1 MKQPNPY
8 PKSYYSTLDDYS
20 SIPAAFFKRSESDNR
35 SSTGTVAYRQ
45 LPSLRNVRRLGLEEK
60 VQSVQ
65 AMAERVS
72 ILARHLKALGVKK
85 GERVAIISNTR
96 PEWLEADLAI
106 QAAGATSVGIYHSL
120 PVSEVGYILFDSG
133 ATVVFVENAEQLGK
147 LRHLATHLCDIPETE
162 GRAKQSV
169 TLRFREAITF
179 ENCEDP
185 ATPSDVASIVPF
197 TDMEQIIHEAKDKSI
212 LKSKDIEL
220 TRSDVAAIVYTSGTT
235 GPPKGVIQSH
245 HNHLSNVRQVLEAG
259 LIWQNE
265 QIFLFLPLAH
275 SFARLMA
282 NLALLNNNPAV
293 FCAVEDSS
301 RSKFEPEDVIR
312 DIRRSDADVF
322 PVVPRFL
329 EKIQEALEKRALG
342 DSLRSR
348 LLAKTLTAAAEHYAY
363 VQGEGHNSFRSQMV
377 FEATRPIR
385 KQIVT
390 GIFGRKFRACVS
402 GGAKLPATVNR
413 FYDALGIEVLEGYG
427 LTETCVATNC
437 NPYGGKKKIG
447 TVGPVLTSDI
457 QLKISNEGEIL
468 FRGPNISL
476 GYLNRPVATA
486 EAWDNDGFYHTGDLG
501 SVDADGFLT
510 ITGRKKELIVT
521 SGGKKVAPYHIEERI
536 AADPLV
542 SHAVLIGDDRP
553 FCIAIITLNP
563 NASTTA
569 MPTKD
574 DIELVIR
581 EHINELNAGLPSFET
596 VKGFIVLD
604 EDFSIENGLLT
615 PTLKVKRKVVEQRYA
630 DKIEKLYKELSSK
643 RR

>member
-1 MKQPNPY
+1 
-8 PKSYYSTLDDYS
+8 
-20 SIPAAFFKRSESDNR
+20 
-35 SSTGTVAYRQ
+35 
-45 LPSLRNVRRLGLEEK
+45 
-60 VQSVQ
+60 
-65 AMAERVS
+65 MAERVS
-72 ILARHLKALGVKK
+72 IISRYLKGLGVKK
-85 GERVAIISNTR
+85 GERIAIISNTR

-106 QAAGATSVGIYHSL
+106 QACGATSVGIYHSL

-147 LRHLATHLCDIPETE
+147 LRYLAGNHFEIPETE
-162 GRAKQSV
+162 GRPKQV
-169 TLRFREAITF
+169 IKLKFKEAITF
-179 ENCEDP
+179 ENCDDP
-185 ATPSDVASIVPF
+185 NIPNDVAAIVPF
-197 TDMEQIIHEAKDKSI
+197 NDMEKVVHDATDRG
-212 LKSKDIEL
+212 LLTPNDIGL
-220 TRSDVAAIVYTSGTT
+220 TRSDIAAIVYTSGTT

-259 LIWQNE
+259 LIWQDE

-282 NLALLNNNPAV
+282 YLALLNNNTAV

-312 DIRRSDADVF
+312 DIRRSDADIF

-348 LLAKTLTAAAEHYAY
+348 LLAKTLTTAAEHYAY
-363 VQGEGHNSFRSQMV
+363 EQGEGHNSFRSQMV

-385 KQIVT
+385 KQILT
-390 GIFGRKFRACVS
+390 GIFGQKFRACVS

-437 NPYGGKKKIG
+437 NPYRAKKIG
-447 TVGPVLTSDI
+447 TVGPVLTKDI
-457 QLKISNEGEIL
+457 ELKISDEGEIL

-476 GYLNRPVATA
+476 GYLNRPIATA
-486 EAWDNDGFYHTGDLG
+486 ESWDSEGFYHTGDLG
-501 SVDADGFLT
+501 NIDADGFLT

-521 SGGKKVAPYHIEERI
+521 SGGKKIAPYHIEEQI
-536 AADPLV
+536 AADPHI
-542 SHAVLIGDDRP
+542 SHAVLIGDGRP
-553 FCIAIITLNP
+553 FCVAIITLNP
-563 NASTTA
+563 NATSEA
-569 MPTKD
+569 EPTKD
-574 DIELVIR
+574 DVELAIR
-581 EHINELNAGLPSFET
+581 EHINEMNAGLPSFET
-596 VKGFIVLD
+596 VKGFVVLD

-615 PTLKVKRKVVEQRYA
+615 PTLKVKRKAVELRYS
-630 DKIEKLYKELSSK
+630 DKIDKLFKDLSSK
-643 RR
+643 RRE